1 MESFDERELGLR
13 EELVEGGEVLLG
25 RRRFEADEDAG
36 HELPH
41 EPPVLGLPE
50 VEQRVAEL
58 RLRRLIEVPREE
70 DGVRGDRPLL
80 LDDPCAGEDVT
91 VQRLR
96 DVAGDDRDVGLARLQ
111 RLPALGVAA
120 GEPDVAEERLR
131 VGLLPRLLRH
141 EAELDEP
148 GEGAT

>member
-1 MESFDERELGLR
+1 M
-13 EELVEGGEVLLG
+13 LLG
-25 RRRFEADEDAG
+25 RRLFEADEDAG

-80 LDDPCAGEDVT
+80 LDDPRAGEDVT

-96 DVAGDDRDVGLARLQ
+96 DVAANTRE
-111 RLPALGVAA
+111 AA
-120 GEPDVAEERLR
+120 GARIAALVWRRRDRRAVISHDRSVRA
-131 VGLLPRLLRH
+131 
-141 EAELDEP
+141 
-148 GEGAT
+148 